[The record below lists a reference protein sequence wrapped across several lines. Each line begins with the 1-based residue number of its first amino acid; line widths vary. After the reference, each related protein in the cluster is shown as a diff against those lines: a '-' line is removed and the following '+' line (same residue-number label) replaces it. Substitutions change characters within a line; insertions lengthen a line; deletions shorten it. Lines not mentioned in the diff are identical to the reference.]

1 MKDKGSHMY
10 AYNVQSLVHIIVN
23 VKERENSMAG
33 MGTLSN
39 WATSSNLFVPS
50 VPNQICS
57 TFIWWW
63 SATMHDQL
71 YDLICQIKPN

>member
-23 VKERENSMAG
+23 VKETENSMAG

-39 WATSSNLFVPS
+39 
-50 VPNQICS
+50 
-57 TFIWWW
+57 
-63 SATMHDQL
+63 
-71 YDLICQIKPN
+71 